1 MSDQKAMA
9 HHIRLLLPENQFRLF
24 RVGEPTPQMPMTSL
38 KAAHPSRKAGS
49 SSYTTALTN
58 IETEKRRVILR
69 VEATSAELTQK
80 RNLLF
85 KVFQEASAAP
95 G

>member
-1 MSDQKAMA
+1 M
-9 HHIRLLLPENQFRLF
+9 
-24 RVGEPTPQMPMTSL
+24 PQMLMTSP

-49 SSYTTALTN
+49 SSHTSALTN
-58 IETEKRRVILR
+58 IETEESRVILR
-69 VEATSAELTQK
+69 VEAISAELTQK

>member
-9 HHIRLLLPENQFRLF
+9 HHIGLLLPKINQFILF
-24 RVGEPTPQMPMTSL
+24 RVGESMLEVLMTSP

-49 SSYTTALTN
+49 SSHTSALTN
-58 IETEKRRVILR
+58 IEKSRVILR